1 MLKKTGLVLTTLATV
16 EASKLRDINARTL
29 MDTQAKAA
37 EAHEHTVEAQ
47 YYQHGEKSLLLIES
61 SVGSTI
67 KASESFTP
75 TTCSSGIQRF
85 TNGTSNSIEAY
96 EGSQEGTLL
105 WEDPEFGAD
114 VSSLRWDDYGFAIQ
128 GSSSPPKTLLWKR
141 PNEMGQ
147 GYPEEPS
154 FWGDYN

>member
-1 MLKKTGLVLTTLATV
+1 
-16 EASKLRDINARTL
+16 
-29 MDTQAKAA
+29 MDTQAMGGST
-37 EAHEHTVEAQ
+37 HEHAVEAQ
-47 YYQHGEKSLLLIES
+47 YYKHGEKSLLLIES
-61 SVGSTI
+61 EANMQV
-67 KASESFTP
+67 KESESFTP
-75 TTCSSGIQRF
+75 TTCESGIQRF

-96 EGSQEGTLL
+96 EATQTGNAL

-114 VSSLRWDDYGFAIQ
+114 SSSLRWDNYGFAIQ

-141 PNEMGQ
+141 PTEMGQ